1 MYFIKGIIRVNCFG
15 LGFKRLILVINHR
28 IMDNCMVTRLI
39 GDREKGFDS
48 MNEII
53 FLRPI
58 DDFMHLTKE
67 IFKKG
72 NAITGDF

>member
-1 MYFIKGIIRVNCFG
+1 
-15 LGFKRLILVINHR
+15 
-28 IMDNCMVTRLI
+28 MVTRLI

-48 MNEII
+48 MNEIN

>member
-1 MYFIKGIIRVNCFG
+1 
-15 LGFKRLILVINHR
+15 
-28 IMDNCMVTRLI
+28 MVTRLI

-72 NAITGDF
+72 NAINGDF

>member
-1 MYFIKGIIRVNCFG
+1 
-15 LGFKRLILVINHR
+15 
-28 IMDNCMVTRLI
+28 MVTRLI

-58 DDFMHLTKE
+58 DDFIHLTKE

-72 NAITGDF
+72 NAITGDFYGIKYRIKSMDHTGLIKHYQ